1 MFTKTISLEPVNF
14 NRGNGLV
21 EFISRVCGMPLRNAV
36 MKRHRWGEDPGA
48 DMVQTGKLIGQ
59 GIGKLGAFVK
69 HRAATR
75 RLPENLARL
84 AAAIDEFRP
93 ARKYD
98 YEFPYQIELTGFL
111 KAKLG
116 GSITIEETRGRS
128 RPDIVIDR
136 TIAIEIKGPTSN
148 HQLDTI
154 ADKAVRY
161 GRHFEGGLVCVLFD
175 VLDPVRFREWEAGM
189 RDRFPDI
196 LIFPK

>member
-1 MFTKTISLEPVNF
+1 
-14 NRGNGLV
+14 
-21 EFISRVCGMPLRNAV
+21 
-36 MKRHRWGEDPGA
+36 
-48 DMVQTGKLIGQ
+48 MV
-59 GIGKLGAFVK
+59 
-69 HRAATR
+69 
-75 RLPENLARL
+75 
-84 AAAIDEFRP
+84 AAIEEFRP